1 MRNSTVLAKIRAG
14 GAAKIA
20 QMGHVL
26 PPFIAY
32 AAYAGYEGIWLDME
46 HFPMDNREVQTLLAF
61 CHLYDIDALVR
72 VPTREKTQLY
82 RYLEDGA
89 AGLIIP
95 HVSTPEEAR
104 DLVQKV
110 KFPPVG
116 DRGLSPPNLQANFG
130 LDLPDS
136 RQPLVDHALRETS
149 LILQIETPL
158 GVSNVGAIASVPGVD
173 GLFVGPSDLALRMQH
188 ETEDQRLAY
197 KDSLTKVE
205 TASAAAGIFWGTM
218 PREVNHIRTQVKMG
232 AKMLVWGTDTTLLRA
247 GLTQCARDLDAVLT
261 EA

>member
-1 MRNSTVLAKIRAG
+1 MRHSTVLAKIRVG
-14 GAAKIA
+14 QAAKVA

-32 AAYAGYEGIWLDME
+32 AAHAGYAGIWLDLE

-61 CHLYDIDALVR
+61 FHLYDIDALVR

-95 HVSTPEEAR
+95 HVSTPEEAHE
-104 DLVQKV
+104 LVQKV

-116 DRGLSPPNLQANFG
+116 DRGLSPPNLQANYG

-136 RQPLVDHALRETS
+136 RQPLVDHALRETA

-158 GVSNVGAIASVPGVD
+158 GVANVEAIARVPGVD
-173 GLFVGPSDLALRMQH
+173 ALFVGPSDLALRMQY
-188 ETEDQRLAY
+188 EPEDRRLAY
-197 KDSLTKVE
+197 DESLEKI
-205 TASAAAGIFWGTM
+205 AAACSAAGIFWGTM
-218 PREVNHIRTQVKMG
+218 PRNVDHIRNQVKLG
-232 AKMLVWGTDTTLLRA
+232 AKMLVWGTDTVLLRD
-247 GLTQCARDLDAVLT
+247 GLNQSASDIDAVLT
-261 EA
+261 DT